1 MESRED
7 SLKRSPAPFLLVLP
21 GGAMI
26 HLPGIG
32 MPPLS
37 KVRSMLEAILAAILL
52 ITLLPLFLL
61 IILLIRLDSPGPA
74 IFRQT
79 RLGQDLR
86 PFTFLKF
93 RTMYHD
99 AQQRF
104 PELYNYTTS
113 TTAEGNFFFKQR
125 NDPRVT
131 RMGRWLRRTGLDELP
146 NLINVIKCDCGFV
159 GPRPDIPE
167 MLSNYSASQRIRFS
181 VPPGLFCLA
190 HIMGASGLTFNETAE
205 LDAEYALRRSLWLD
219 LRILARLPTTILK
232 RELH

>member
-1 MESRED
+1 M
-7 SLKRSPAPFLLVLP
+7 PAP
-21 GGAMI
+21 
-26 HLPGIG
+26 
-32 MPPLS
+32 S
-37 KVRSMLEAILAAILL
+37 KVRSILEASLAAILL
-52 ITLLPLFLL
+52 LTFLPLFLI

-79 RLGQDLR
+79 RLGLDLR

-99 AQQRF
+99 APQRF
-104 PELYNYTTS
+104 PELYDYAS
-113 TTAEGNFFFKQR
+113 STAEGDFLFKQR

-146 NLINVIKCDCGFV
+146 NLINVVKRDCGFV

-167 MLSNYSASQRIRFS
+167 MVSNYSASQRIRFS

-190 HIMGASGLTFNETAE
+190 HIMGASSLTFNETAE

-219 LRILARLPTTILK
+219 LRILARLPTTIL
-232 RELH
+232 RGDLH